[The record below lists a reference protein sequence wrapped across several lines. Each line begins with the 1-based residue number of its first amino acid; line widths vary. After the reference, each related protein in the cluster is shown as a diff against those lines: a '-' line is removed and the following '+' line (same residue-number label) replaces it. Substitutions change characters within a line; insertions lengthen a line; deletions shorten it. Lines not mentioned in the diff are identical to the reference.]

1 MSYPAADYA
10 TISELNDYPFDINS
24 SYIPW
29 SAESKYTLWTEQ
41 ETFLTN
47 HNVTITAHS
56 DAPDVVLVLPDGRE
70 VAAASHEGDVFT
82 FTLTAE
88 QSVYGRYELRTVG
101 TDKAA
106 HSVYFSAVSLADALR
121 HGTTKGD
128 EGEENRVLG
137 FEIGRAHV

>member
-1 MSYPAADYA
+1 M
-10 TISELNDYPFDINS
+10 
-24 SYIPW
+24 
-29 SAESKYTLWTEQ
+29 
-41 ETFLTN
+41 
-47 HNVTITAHS
+47 
-56 DAPDVVLVLPDGRE
+56 VLVLPGRQGK
-70 VAAASHEGDVFT
+70 SPPLRHEGDVFT

-137 FEIGRAHV
+137 LRVPSGEHEGESPAGLHRQRNRTRFYDFHP

>member
-1 MSYPAADYA
+1 M
-10 TISELNDYPFDINS
+10 
-24 SYIPW
+24 
-29 SAESKYTLWTEQ
+29 
-41 ETFLTN
+41 
-47 HNVTITAHS
+47 
-56 DAPDVVLVLPDGRE
+56 LVLPNGTE
-70 VAAASHEGDVFT
+70 IAAASHEGDVFT

-137 FEIGRAHV
+137 FASRLRTRRRIPRWSTSAAKPNPLL